1 MLNSEQN
8 VQPTSVSG
16 NSTKPNVSSS
26 KELLIQEL
34 NKEREWM
41 SNDKTPFCYGE
52 TLEQEKHI
60 DRIIELERLL
70 KLMDE
75 Q

>member
-1 MLNSEQN
+1 MEQN
-8 VQPTSVSG
+8 TTNSQPFA
-16 NSTKPNVSSS
+16 KLPVSSS
-26 KELLIQEL
+26 KELLQQML
-34 NKEREWM
+34 NSEREWM
-41 SNDKTPFCYGE
+41 KNDKTPFCYGE

-60 DRIIELERLL
+60 DNIIELERLL